1 VTRRFERSLRHSFR
15 CWRCVSER
23 DGHRTRFREIDPDD
37 ETIAWGL
44 CDLGT
49 GFPEFGTVS
58 LEELAAFRGRM
69 GLDIERDL
77 HFKARAPISV
87 YIEAAR
93 KADRIVENVTVN
105 EGGSMST
112 SFITPGHVRAFQAV
126 TTQMYGEVSL
136 ASYLINSKPGVA
148 LVLVDYA
155 GEGKIAV
162 MPFFVAITDDTD
174 IVFENVTGEGGGP
187 KRGSCSR

>member
-1 VTRRFERSLRHSFR
+1 
-15 CWRCVSER
+15 
-23 DGHRTRFREIDPDD
+23 
-37 ETIAWGL
+37 
-44 CDLGT
+44 
-49 GFPEFGTVS
+49 
-58 LEELAAFRGRM
+58 
-69 GLDIERDL
+69 
-77 HFKARAPISV
+77 
-87 YIEAAR
+87 
-93 KADRIVENVTVN
+93 
-105 EGGSMST
+105 MST

-162 MPFFVAITDDTD
+162 MPFFVAITDDMD